1 MNNHILKQD
10 VLSGYSH
17 RDYHD
22 KIHSIIGNIK
32 ETIFLTEENGW
43 INSDGNKVD
52 VGTWNRDSRI
62 ATLDN
67 KIEQRGKLFVIKV
80 SNVTIDG
87 TGVSIGN
94 SEAAI
99 NIVGQTDVNLKN
111 FIVENCEVGI
121 YIEFSQG
128 ISIQYMSFKENKQA
142 ISINRS
148 SEIRVKNNLIE
159 STKDSCVGIFI
170 LDSGKV
176 LIQDNSIYLKI
187 SATVNKN
194 MQDNYSG
201 ITTENSTA
209 IYIINN

>member
-80 SNVTIDG
+80 ST
-87 TGVSIGN
+87 SICRL
-94 SEAAI
+94 AAI
-99 NIVGQTDVNLKN
+99 KNPIATVITPNN
-111 FIVENCEVGI
+111 FIL
-121 YIEFSQG
+121 S
-128 ISIQYMSFKENKQA
+128 
-142 ISINRS
+142 
-148 SEIRVKNNLIE
+148 
-159 STKDSCVGIFI
+159 
-170 LDSGKV
+170 
-176 LIQDNSIYLKI
+176 
-187 SATVNKN
+187 
-194 MQDNYSG
+194 
-201 ITTENSTA
+201 
-209 IYIINN
+209 